1 LLSQAAEE
9 LFPMDISKTAV
20 GVLAGLCVAAG
31 AGGAYFATRSDEPVP
46 TGAIIEAPL
55 VSPDPS
61 ASAVDESEA
70 IIADDSPAP
79 VASAAPPAAS
89 TRRAAP
95 ARTAPAQTSAPRE
108 RVDRVATGARPA
120 AAPQFEPV
128 PAPAYEP
135 RVATPP
141 ALDPVQPREREPE
154 PEPVRSVEPPQ
165 PEFEELIVSAD
176 SVVGLQVESSISSE
190 RARVEDEVLAR
201 VTRDVRVGERIAIPA
216 GSTAHGEVT
225 LVERGGRLKERARLG
240 IRFTS
245 VVLADGTRIPLETET
260 IYREGDPVVGESAAK
275 IGGGAIGGAIIGG
288 ILGGARG
295 AMIGGSAGAGAGSAA
310 VLAGG
315 RNPAT
320 LPTGTPVTVRVTK
333 PATVTLEK

>member
-1 LLSQAAEE
+1 
-9 LFPMDISKTAV
+9 MDISKTAV
-20 GVLAGLCVAAG
+20 GMLAGLCIAAG
-31 AGGAYFATRSDEPVP
+31 AGGAYFANRSDEPVP
-46 TGAIIEAPL
+46 TSAITEGPL
-55 VSPDPS
+55 VSPDPF

-70 IIADDSPAP
+70 IVADDSLTP
-79 VASAAPPAAS
+79 VAPAAPPAAS
-89 TRRAAP
+89 TRRAVPTPTPVRTPAP
-95 ARTAPAQTSAPRE
+95 VNNAPRARTDQ
-108 RVDRVATGARPA
+108 VASARPSP
-120 AAPQFEPV
+120 APQYD
-128 PAPAYEP
+128 PAPAPTYEP

-141 ALDPVQPREREPE
+141 ALDPVQPRERDPE
-154 PEPVRSVEPPQ
+154 PEPARVVEPPQ

-176 SVVGLQVESSISSE
+176 SVVGLQVETSISSE

-201 VTRDVRVGERIAIPA
+201 VTRDVRVGDRVAIPA

-245 VVLADGTRIPLETET
+245 VVLADGTRVPLETDT

-288 ILGGARG
+288 ILGGAKG
-295 AMIGGSAGAGAGSAA
+295 AMIGGSAGAGAGTAA
-310 VLAGG
+310 VMAGG

-320 LPTGTPVTVRVTK
+320 LPTGTPVTVRVVK
-333 PATVTLEK
+333 PATVTVEK

>member
-1 LLSQAAEE
+1 
-9 LFPMDISKTAV
+9 MDISKTAV
-20 GVLAGLCVAAG
+20 GVVAGLCIAAG
-31 AGGAYFATRSDEPVP
+31 AGGAYLAHRSDELVP
-46 TGAIIEAPL
+46 TSALTEGPL

-70 IIADDSPAP
+70 IVADDSLAP
-79 VASAAPPAAS
+79 VAAPAPPAAS
-89 TRRAAP
+89 TRRTVTTPTTPVRTTAP
-95 ARTAPAQTSAPRE
+95 ARPSAPRTE
-108 RVDRVATGARPA
+108 QVASARPA
-120 AAPQFEPV
+120 PAPQYEP
-128 PAPAYEP
+128 PPTPAYEP

-141 ALDPVQPREREPE
+141 ALDPVQPREREREPE
-154 PEPVRSVEPPQ
+154 PEPVRVAEPPQ

-176 SVVGLQVESSISSE
+176 SVVGLQVETSISSE

-201 VTRDVRVGERIAIPA
+201 VTRDVRVGDRVAIPA

-245 VVLADGTRIPLETET
+245 VVLADGTRVPLETDT

-288 ILGGARG
+288 ILGGAKG
-295 AMIGGSAGAGAGSAA
+295 AMIGGSAGAGAGTAA
-310 VLAGG
+310 VMAGG

-320 LPTGTPVTVRVTK
+320 LPTGTPVTVRVVK
-333 PATVTLEK
+333 PATVTVEK

>member
-1 LLSQAAEE
+1 ME
-9 LFPMDISKTAV
+9 ISKTAV
-20 GVLAGLCVAAG
+20 GVLAGLCILAG
-31 AGGAYFATRSDEPVP
+31 AGGAYFATRGSEPVD
-46 TGAIIEAPL
+46 TSEVIEAPL

-70 IIADDSPAP
+70 IVADDTATP
-79 VASAAPPAAS
+79 AAPATAPAAPA
-89 TRRAAP
+89 RRAAP
-95 ARTAPAQTSAPRE
+95 ARAVAPRE
-108 RVDRVATGARPA
+108 PENRVAVARPS
-120 AAPQFEPV
+120 AAPQFDPQ
-128 PAPAYEP
+128 PAPAPSYEA

-141 ALDPVQPREREPE
+141 ALDPVQPREREREPE
-154 PEPVRSVEPPQ
+154 PEPVRAAAPPE

-176 SVVGLQVESSISSE
+176 SVVGLQVETSISSE

-201 VTRDVRVGERIAIPA
+201 VTRDVRVGDRVAIPA
-216 GSTAHGEVT
+216 GATAHGEVT
-225 LVERGGRLKERARLG
+225 LVERGGRLKDRARLG

-245 VVLADGTRIPLETET
+245 VVLADGTRIPLETDT
-260 IYREGDPVVGESAAK
+260 IYREGDAPSGESAAK

-295 AMIGGSAGAGAGSAA
+295 AVIGGSAGAGAGTAA

-333 PATVTLEK
+333 PTTVTVEK

>member
-1 LLSQAAEE
+1 
-9 LFPMDISKTAV
+9 MDISKAAV
-20 GVLAGLCVAAG
+20 GVLAGLCIAAG
-31 AGGAYFATRSDEPVP
+31 AGGAYLANRSDEPVP
-46 TGAIIEAPL
+46 TSAITEGPL

-70 IIADDSPAP
+70 IVADDSLAP
-79 VASAAPPAAS
+79 VAPAAPPAAS

-95 ARTAPAQTSAPRE
+95 TPAPTRTPAPARTSAPRTE
-108 RVDRVATGARPA
+108 QVDTTR
-120 AAPQFEPV
+120 
-128 PAPAYEP
+128 PAPAPQYDPAPAPSYEP

-154 PEPVRSVEPPQ
+154 PEPARVVEPPQ

-176 SVVGLQVESSISSE
+176 SVVGLQVETSLSSE

-201 VTRDVRVGERIAIPA
+201 VTRDVRVGDRVAIPA

-245 VVLADGTRIPLETET
+245 VVLADGTRVPLETDT

-288 ILGGARG
+288 LLGGAKG
-295 AMIGGSAGAGAGSAA
+295 AMIGGSAGAGAGTAA
-310 VLAGG
+310 VMAGG

-320 LPTGTPVTVRVTK
+320 LPTGTPVTVRVVK
-333 PATVTLEK
+333 PATVTVEK

>member
-1 LLSQAAEE
+1 
-9 LFPMDISKTAV
+9 MDISKTAV
-20 GVLAGLCVAAG
+20 GVLAGLCIAAG
-31 AGGAYFATRSDEPVP
+31 AGGAYFATRSDEPAP
-46 TGAIIEAPL
+46 TSAFTEAPL

-70 IIADDSPAP
+70 IVADDSPAP
-79 VASAAPPAAS
+79 VATAAPSAAP

-95 ARTAPAQTSAPRE
+95 ARTAPAPAPAPRE
-108 RVDRVATGARPA
+108 RNDRLASARPA
-120 AAPQFEPV
+120 TTTPQYEPP

-141 ALDPVQPREREPE
+141 ALDPVQPRERDPE
-154 PEPVRSVEPPQ
+154 PEPVRAVEPPQ

-176 SVVGLQVESSISSE
+176 SVVGLQVETSISSE
-190 RARVEDEVLAR
+190 RARVEDEVTAR
-201 VTRDVRVGERIAIPA
+201 VTRDVRVGDRVAIPA

-245 VVLADGTRIPLETET
+245 VVLADGTRVPLETDT
-260 IYREGDPVVGESAAK
+260 IYREGDPVTGESAAK

-288 ILGGARG
+288 ILGGAKG
-295 AMIGGSAGAGAGSAA
+295 AVIGGSAGAGAGTAA
-310 VLAGG
+310 VMAGG

-320 LPTGTPVTVRVTK
+320 LPSGTPVTVRVTK
-333 PATVTLEK
+333 PATVTVEK